1 MRTDLQLIEVHRRE
15 AGAPEPPDLSEV
27 PLPPLPQGAAV
38 ATAVAQSP
46 LVAVSGQGLGDSVA
60 DLRLLA
66 LFVTKWKLDPN
77 ATKRAFIKL
86 LPARRRYVMA
96 HFKTKGGPDPNTEL
110 QQFVDE
116 CSSSNVWATA
126 MATRVGQS
134 TWAPVNG
141 AQARLRPPLTIT
153 PRRPTVLGAPGNASA
168 IANAMS
174 QRLHG
179 IGSAPR
185 PTGLRHTPVARPAG
199 PSPVARGSLGAGG
212 VVDQGEL
219 RLMGLFA
226 AKWKLN
232 PARTRAALNKVLPAR
247 RRHLITS
254 FKAEAGRGDVND
266 QLDRF
271 IHEVQVNGWE
281 PGRNGS
287 VGVKRPISAVNA
299 ASPFDPNKRIRAGVR
314 PTLTSSQS
322 APPATRIPPTG
333 PRLSARPLT
342 VLARPGSPGR
352 PTVRPPPNLPRPVT
366 PRSTLPVNARPTSAH
381 RPYRPASPGTLA
393 RPIRSAVSS
402 FQASRYN

>member
-27 PLPPLPQGAAV
+27 ELPPLPQGAAI
-38 ATAVAQSP
+38 ATAAAQSP

-96 HFKTKGGPDPNTEL
+96 HFKAKGGPDPNTEL

-126 MATRVGQS
+126 MATRVS
-134 TWAPVNG
+134 PTWAPVNG
-141 AQARLRPPLTIT
+141 AQGRVRPPLTIT
-153 PRRPTVLGAPGNASA
+153 PRRPTVLGAPGNASV
-168 IANAMS
+168 IASAMS
-174 QRLHG
+174 HRLHG
-179 IGSAPR
+179 VGSAPR
-185 PTGLRHTPVARPAG
+185 PTGLRQTPVARPAG
-199 PSPVARGSLGAGG
+199 VSPVARGSIGAGG
-212 VVDQGEL
+212 VDAGEL

-271 IHEVQVNGWE
+271 IHEHQVNGWE
-281 PGRNGS
+281 PLRNGS

-299 ASPFDPNKRIRAGVR
+299 ASPFDPNKRIRAGGR

-322 APPATRIPPTG
+322 APPATRIPQAG

-342 VLARPGSPGR
+342 VLVRPGPPGR

-381 RPYRPASPGTLA
+381 RPYRPASTGTLT
-393 RPIRSAVSS
+393 RPIRSAIPA
-402 FQASRYN
+402 FQTTRYN